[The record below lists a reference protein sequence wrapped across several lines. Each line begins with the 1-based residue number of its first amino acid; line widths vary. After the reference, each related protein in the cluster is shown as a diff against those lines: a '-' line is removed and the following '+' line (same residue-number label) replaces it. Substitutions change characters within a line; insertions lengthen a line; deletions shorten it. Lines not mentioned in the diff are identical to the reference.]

1 MPTRRTSTILCV
13 AALTILAWA
22 YLVHLEA
29 QMSAA
34 VADEQM
40 MAAMGMAMNT
50 PWTGVDV
57 LLTFGMWAVMMV
69 GMMAPSATPVLLLA
83 AKAPARQGQS
93 GGRALP
99 WMFGVGYFLIWFG
112 FSAVAALVQWALHQR
127 AMLSPAMA
135 ASSPRLAAGI
145 LIGAGIYQFTPFK
158 DACLT
163 HCRSPLDFLMGHWR
177 SGRTGAF
184 RMGAH
189 HGAYC
194 LGCCWTLMAVLFAVG
209 VMNLAWVAAL
219 TIFVLIEK
227 TERLAPASFW
237 VSRIAGALLIVGGL
251 IKIIWN
257 A

>member
-1 MPTRRTSTILCV
+1 MLSRRTSTVLCI

-22 YLVHLEA
+22 YLVHLEG

-34 VADEQM
+34 AADEEM

-50 PWTGVDV
+50 PWTAVDV
-57 LLTFGMWAVMMV
+57 LLTFAMWSVMMI

-83 AKAPARQGQS
+83 ANAPARQGQR
-93 GGRALP
+93 GGPALP
-99 WMFGVGYFLIWFG
+99 WIFGAGYFLIWIG
-112 FSAVAALVQWALHQR
+112 FSGVAALVQWALHHA
-127 AMLSPAMA
+127 AMLSPDMA
-135 ASSPRLAAGI
+135 ASSPRVAAGI

-163 HCRSPLDFLMGHWR
+163 HCRSPLDFLMSHWR
-177 SGRTGAF
+177 SGSAGAF

-194 LGCCWTLMAVLFAVG
+194 LGCCWTLMVVLFAVG

-219 TIFVLIEK
+219 TIFVLMEK
-227 TERLAPASFW
+227 LAPASAW
-237 VSRIAGALLIVGGL
+237 VSRIAGTLLIVGGL